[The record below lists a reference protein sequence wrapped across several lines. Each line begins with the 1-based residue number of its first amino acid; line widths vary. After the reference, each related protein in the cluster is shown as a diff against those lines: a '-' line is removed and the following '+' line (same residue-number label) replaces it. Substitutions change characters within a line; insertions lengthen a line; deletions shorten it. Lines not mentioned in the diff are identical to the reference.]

1 MFKINI
7 FLLFFAFI
15 FLSGC
20 GSSPTKTTGTFKGKD
35 TKQILVASNDLHKKG
50 DYTTAVEGYKHAATQ
65 DPSKQKET
73 AVANNNLAVMYYEGK
88 GVAQNLSKAYEL
100 FSKAAATGLANA
112 QYNLGKMYHTGK
124 GVPRNLNQAKSWYK
138 KAAAQGDS
146 QSIYTL
152 GLMAYDKQNF
162 IEAKRLFQQAAA
174 KGNPNAKTH
183 IGKMYFAGK
192 GFGQSYQQAAKW
204 FLKASNENNHAE
216 AQYLLGFML
225 YKNRKNFKEAKK
237 WFTKA
242 AKQNYAPAEAGLGQ
256 LYYKGQGVRRNLGE
270 AVKWTTKAAEQGFP
284 DAQNNLGMMY
294 FKGEGVRKDLVMAY
308 KWVSLASKGGN
319 KQARQGRNF
328 LVKQLSVPQ
337 ITKGERLAKQWQL
350 QHNAR

>member
-1 MFKINI
+1 MFKIHI
-7 FLLFFAFI
+7 LLLFFAFI

-20 GSSPTKTTGTFKGKD
+20 GSSPTKTGTFEGKE
-35 TKQILVASNDLHKKG
+35 TKEVLIASNDLHKKG
-50 DYTTAVEGYKHAATQ
+50 DYTTAVEGYKQAATQ

-100 FSKAAATGLANA
+100 FSKAAATGLPNA

-124 GVPRNLNQAKSWYK
+124 GVPRNLNKAISWYK
-138 KAAAQGDS
+138 KAAAQGDN

-152 GLMAYDKQNF
+152 GLMAYKKQNF
-162 IEAKRLFQQAAA
+162 IKAKKLFQQAAA
-174 KGNPNAKTH
+174 KGNSNAKTH

-192 GFGQSYQQAAKW
+192 GFGRNYQQAAKW
-204 FLKASNENNHAE
+204 FLKASNEDNNVE

-225 YKNRKNFKEAKK
+225 YKNRKNYKKAKK

-242 AKQNYAPAEAGLGQ
+242 AKQSYPPAEAGLGQ
-256 LYYKGQGVRRNLGE
+256 LYYRGQGVRRNLGK
-270 AVKWTTKAAEQGFP
+270 AVKWTSKAAEHGFA

-319 KQARQGRNF
+319 KQARKGRNF
-328 LVKQLSVPQ
+328 LVKQLSVKD
-337 ITKGERLAKQWQL
+337 ITKGERLAKKWLL